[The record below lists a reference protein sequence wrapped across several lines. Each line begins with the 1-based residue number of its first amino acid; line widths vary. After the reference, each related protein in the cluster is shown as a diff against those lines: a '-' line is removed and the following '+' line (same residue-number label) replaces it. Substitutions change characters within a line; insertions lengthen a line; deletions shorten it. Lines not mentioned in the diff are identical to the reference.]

1 MKNVLVALVAVVMGT
16 LPALALEGPGRAL
29 IASNTEQ
36 IANNPVQT
44 ATDGSTI
51 LVTFVPPYSGTVRVK
66 WDFKS
71 KDGTSVFSQAD
82 VPHLSNC
89 VAESTGTA
97 YSKGSCDV
105 RVMGGMPITISAFAS
120 QTTNTAYLRNVS
132 LSYKIVDSDGEIIPY
147 QLPQLQ

>member
-66 WDFKS
+66 WEFKS

-82 VPHLSNC
+82 VSHISNC
-89 VAESTGTA
+89 GAESTGTA
-97 YSKGSCDV
+97 YTKGSCDV
-105 RVMGGMPITISAFAS
+105 RVMGGMPINISAFAS

-147 QLPQLQ
+147 QLPQVQ